1 MSSLLINDL
10 ENDELDL
17 VKLVCTDANDFNQY
31 LIFKASNDSLFAL
44 NVSKI
49 EEVMVFDKN
58 LQIAKNSDSSGVI
71 HGTADIRESMTTVVY
86 FDDWFGNSHLDDSEY
101 ELIILVN
108 YGGQKVGIIVK
119 GVLNITTI
127 EADTMSENSHND
139 NKTTFVSKIHIEGR
153 EQICTVYDG
162 DQMLL
167 DIFGSVKYKT
177 GVQVNQ
183 NDILA
188 LKNRVVYFADD
199 SKLVRSLV
207 EDLFNRLKLTYKVFS
222 DGSFLIEYL
231 EKNPEEKVDMII
243 TDLEMPKMGGR
254 EVVSKIREN
263 SLYNDVPVL
272 VHTNMANDIM
282 DEELLNIG
290 TNVVIGKMDM
300 QELSRVILRELT
312 L

>member
-1 MSSLLINDL
+1 MSSLHISDL
-10 ENDELDL
+10 EDDELDL
-17 VKLVCTDANDFNQY
+17 VKLVSTDANDFNQY
-31 LIFKASNDSLFAL
+31 LIFKASTDALFAL

-49 EEVMVFDKN
+49 EEVLVFDNN
-58 LQIAKNSDSSGVI
+58 LQIAKNSDSSSVI
-71 HGTADIRESMTTVVY
+71 YGTADIRETMTTIVY
-86 FDDWFGNSHLDDSEY
+86 FDDWFGNAHLDDSEY

-127 EADTMSENSHND
+127 EAEIMSENSHND
-139 NKTTFVSKIHIEGR
+139 SKTTFISKIYIEGR
-153 EQICTVYDG
+153 EQICTIYDG

-167 DIFGSVKYKT
+167 DVFGSAKYKT
-177 GVQVNQ
+177 GVKISQS
-183 NDILA
+183 DILS
-188 LKNRVVYFADD
+188 LENRVIYFADD

-207 EDLFNRLKLTYKVFS
+207 EDLFDRLEVKYKIFS

-231 EKNPEEKVDMII
+231 LDNPEEKVDMII
-243 TDLEMPKMGGR
+243 TDLEMPNMSGR
-254 EVVSKIREN
+254 EVVTKIREN
-263 SLYNDVPVL
+263 SLYDDVPVL

-300 QELSRVILRELT
+300 QELSRVILSELMR
-312 L
+312 